1 MDPISMMMGATALV
15 GIGMQLFGTEKS
27 VDYSKQIS
35 AVQSQIYGV
44 EQQENYQKYVQM
56 LYQSQR
62 QEIQNLR
69 QVQQVRSASLA
80 AGVSQGAQYGSGV
93 KGGQSAASAEG
104 GFNAL
109 GISQAV
115 QTGSALYGLTSQE
128 TALNQMR
135 TTIQGNLASAQG
147 VQAFGSALTGASG
160 AIGKLGGQATASN
173 PFNTPFFQSGWGYQ

>member
-1 MDPISMMMGATALV
+1 MDPITMMMGATALV
-15 GIGMQLFGTEKS
+15 GIGMQLFGADKS
-27 VDYSKQIS
+27 ADYSKQIS

-69 QVQQVRSASLA
+69 QVQQARSASLA
-80 AGVSQGAQYGSGV
+80 AGENQGAQYGSGV
-93 KGGQSAASAEG
+93 RGGQSAASAEG

-115 QTGSALYGLTSQE
+115 QTGNALYGLTSQE

-135 TTIQGNLASAQG
+135 TTIQGNLATSQG
-147 VQAFGSALTGASG
+147 IQSLGAGITGASG
-160 AIGKLGGQATASN
+160 PIGRMAGQFGSSSG
-173 PFNTPFFQSGWGYQ
+173 TPPSTGSGMGYL